1 MLSSDIE
8 GGRRL
13 ISITYYLAC
22 SLGLFIIGLYCLVA
36 KRNMVR
42 LLIGLEML
50 ISAAN
55 INFIAF
61 SAYAVPGFMHPL
73 AHVFAILSVAIGG
86 CILAIGLAVT
96 LYVYKHYRTLDVRKL
111 KRIRW

>member
-1 MLSSDIE
+1 MIPL
-8 GGRRL
+8 
-13 ISITYYLAC
+13 TYYLVC
-22 SLGLFIIGLYCLVA
+22 SVALFIIGLYCLIA

-42 LLIGLEML
+42 LLISLEIM

-61 SAYAVPGFMHPL
+61 SAYAVPGSAHPL
-73 AHVFAILSVAIGG
+73 AHALVILSIAIGG
-86 CILAIGLAVT
+86 CILAIGLAIT
-96 LYVYKHYRTLDVRKL
+96 LHAYKHYKTLDVRKL

>member
-1 MLSSDIE
+1 
-8 GGRRL
+8 L
-13 ISITYYLAC
+13 IPLTYYLAC
-22 SLGLFIIGLYCLVA
+22 SVALFIIGLYCLIA

-42 LLIGLEML
+42 LLISLEIM

-61 SAYAVPGFMHPL
+61 SAYAVPGSTHPL
-73 AHVFAILSVAIGG
+73 AHAFVILSIAIGG
-86 CILAIGLAVT
+86 CILAIGLAIT
-96 LYVYKHYRTLDVRKL
+96 LHAYKHYKTLDVRKL